1 MEKQEATKGWEI
13 AQKLDQEKTTW
24 ERLMPEKSQI
34 VAALWG
40 MAVLFVVFLI
50 GCWLA
55 GNPFES
61 TKRIASTFVKEAGW
75 AGTNEWAIIWSV
87 VWIAMFFEFMDATAG
102 MGFGTAITPL
112 LMLMGFDPK
121 QIVPVVMIQQGI
133 AGLIGTFLHA
143 EYQNVEWKF
152 SPMSETIKL
161 WLYIAIPGI
170 LAELVSV
177 TSVYAIFKFAKVW
190 INIYVCVLL
199 FGMGIISLLQ
209 GMMSK
214 DRKYRPMQM
223 CFWGFLAGFNKGV
236 GGGGYGPVV
245 TIGGLM
251 SGVPAKSMMA
261 VTAISEGT
269 VSTLAILIWLAML
282 GSGVVVDYLL
292 LPSMMI
298 ATILSAVVAPW
309 ATRVFPEKIWQFVV
323 PAYSLILAFY
333 STWKSWPEIK
343 KALAAMPK

>member
-1 MEKQEATKGWEI
+1 MSQVQEEAKKGWEI
-13 AQKLDQEKTTW
+13 AQQLDREKTIW
-24 ERLMPEKSQI
+24 ERLIPEKSQLM
-34 VAALWG
+34 AAFWG
-40 MAVLFVVFLI
+40 MLVLLAVFLI

-55 GNPFES
+55 GNPFEA
-61 TKRIASTFVKEAGW
+61 TQRIPSDFVKKMGW

-87 VWIAMFFEFMDATAG
+87 VWIAMAFEFMDATAG

-112 LMLMGFDPK
+112 LLLLGFNPK
-121 QIVPVVMIQQGI
+121 QIVPVVMIQQGV

-152 SPMSETIKL
+152 KPMSETIKL
-161 WLYIAIPGI
+161 WIFIALPGI
-170 LAELVSV
+170 AAVTLSV
-177 TSVYAIFKFAKVW
+177 TSVYAVFKVAKVW
-190 INIYVCVLL
+190 INLYVCALL
-199 FGMGIISLLQ
+199 LGMGLISLYQ
-209 GMMSK
+209 GISS
-214 DRKYRPMQM
+214 RERQYRPKRMV
-223 CFWGFLAGFNKGV
+223 FWAFLAGFNKGV

-245 TIGGLM
+245 TIGGLL

-269 VSTLAILIWLAML
+269 VSTYSIIIWLAML
-282 GSGVVVDYLL
+282 SGGVVIDYLL

-309 ATRVFPEKIWQFVV
+309 ATRVFPERIWQFVV

-333 STWKSWPEIK
+333 STYKAFPDIK
-343 KALAAMPK
+343 KALGG

>member
-1 MEKQEATKGWEI
+1 MAEEQVRKTGFEI
-13 AQKLDQEKTTW
+13 AQKLDKEKTPW

-34 VAALWG
+34 IAAIYSMG
-40 MAVLFVVFLI
+40 ALFVVFLI

-55 GNPFES
+55 GNPFEA
-61 TKRIASTFVKEAGW
+61 TQRIPSTFVKNMGW
-75 AGTNEWAIIWSV
+75 VGTNEWGIIWSV
-87 VWIAMFFEFMDATAG
+87 VAIAMIFEFMDATAG

-112 LMLMGFDPK
+112 LLVMGFDPK

-143 EYQNVEWKF
+143 EYENVEWSFK
-152 SPMSETIKL
+152 PMSETIKL

-170 LAELVSV
+170 LAVTISVSA
-177 TSVYAIFKFAKVW
+177 VYAIFKFAKVW
-190 INIYVCVLL
+190 ITLYVCVLL
-199 FGMGIISLLQ
+199 LGMGCISLYQ
-209 GMMSK
+209 GMSDK
-214 DRKYRPMQM
+214 GNRKYRPKMM
-223 CFWGFLAGFNKGV
+223 MFWAFLAGFNKGV

-245 TIGGLM
+245 TIGGLI

-269 VSTLAILIWLAML
+269 VSTYSIIVWLLML
-282 GSGVVVDYLL
+282 SGGVVIDYLL

-309 ATRVFPEKIWQFVV
+309 ATRVFPEKIWQVVV

-333 STWKSWPEIK
+333 ATYKSWPDIK
-343 KALAAMPK
+343 KALSL